1 LKLKTQAIFKE
12 SKTGFKTREFPNL
25 SLHFKTMKKIIT
37 LTIIVFTFCA
47 YSFGQT
53 ATPQK
58 NKKLTAA
65 EILTKHL
72 ASIGTPEAIAKTKS
86 RVMVGSGRLT
96 PLRGFFGKTMTGP
109 VQFASVDDSLLF
121 VMILNSNEYPYEKVA
136 FNGKDIT
143 VGKMP
148 SGNRTPLGEFLK
160 STSNIIKQGIFGG
173 TLSSGWALLNF
184 DSKNAK
190 LEYAGLENF
199 NNSKLHKLKFS
210 SSKTGA
216 LKINLYFETDTY
228 RHVLSEYQYTLSPT
242 ITSDPRQ
249 SSRLKEKRFT
259 LIEQFSDFSQVEDV
273 TFPQTYILNLTNDED
288 HVRALEWAVKFSQF
302 YFKETL
308 SADLFKVS

>member
-1 LKLKTQAIFKE
+1 
-12 SKTGFKTREFPNL
+12 
-25 SLHFKTMKKIIT
+25 MKKTII
-37 LTIIVFTFCA
+37 LTIIVFTFCIN
-47 YSFGQT
+47 SFGQ
-53 ATPQK
+53 AAPPQK
-58 NKKLTAA
+58 NEKLTA
-65 EILTKHL
+65 EELLTRHL
-72 ASIGTPEAIAKTKS
+72 ASIGTPEAIAKIKS
-86 RVMVGSGRLT
+86 RAMAGNGRLT
-96 PLRGFFGKTMTGP
+96 PLRGFVGKTLTGP
-109 VQFASVDDSLLF
+109 VQFASVDDNLLF
-121 VMILNSNEYPYEKVA
+121 VMMLNSNEYPYEKFA
-136 FNGKDIT
+136 YNGKDIT

-148 SGNRTPLGEFLK
+148 SGNRTLLGEFLK

-184 DSKNAK
+184 DSKNSK

-199 NNSKLHKLKFS
+199 NNRKLHKLKFS

-242 ITSDPRQ
+242 ITSNPTQ

-259 LIEQFSDFSQVEDV
+259 LIEQFSDFSNVEGV
-273 TFPQTYILNLTNDED
+273 TLPQTYIFNLTNEED
-288 HVRALEWAVKFSQF
+288 NVTALEWAVKFSQF